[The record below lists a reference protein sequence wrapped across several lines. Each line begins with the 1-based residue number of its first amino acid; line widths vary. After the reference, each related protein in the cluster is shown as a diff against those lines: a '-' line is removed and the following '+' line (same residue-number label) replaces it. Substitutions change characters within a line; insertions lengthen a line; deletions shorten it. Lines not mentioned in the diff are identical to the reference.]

1 MNIVRRMR
9 PEQLRELVLV
19 GLIVGMLLFFGTQ
32 IENYFSARFFVRIST
47 SVAVLAVVAVG
58 QTLVLL
64 TKNVDLSVGAVVGFA
79 AYFVGTQLT
88 LHPAL
93 PPWAALLVAVGLGA
107 LMGTLNA
114 LLVAYGRVPAI
125 ITTLG
130 TLALYRTLIVV
141 YSDSKPITTNQL
153 PDWVAEELPRAN
165 LISIGDFDLRW
176 LFIFALIVVLAFQF
190 VLSYTRWGRRLYAIG
205 SNPDASK
212 MAGIPA
218 QRTTFLAF
226 VICGAL
232 AGLGGFM
239 FLSRYGN
246 ITVLAAQGMEL
257 QVVAG
262 AVVGGVSING
272 GTGTAIGAMLGVVL
286 IDVLEQSLLRWLEI
300 SEFWRDAILGGLI
313 LLAVA
318 VDAVVMNR
326 LRALWARRAMESY
339 SEGPAG
345 VQRAQPAKP

>member
-1 MNIVRRMR
+1 MNLIRRMR

-19 GLIVGMLLFFGTQ
+19 GLILAMLLFFGTQ

-47 SVAVLAVVAVG
+47 SVAVLAVVAIG

-64 TKNVDLSVGAVVGFA
+64 TKNVDLSVGAIVGFA
-79 AYFVGTQLT
+79 AYFVGTQLS
-88 LHPAL
+88 LNNGL
-93 PPWAALLVAVGLGA
+93 PPWAALLLAVGVGT
-107 LMGTLNA
+107 LMGTLNGVI
-114 LLVAYGRVPAI
+114 VAYGRVPAI

-130 TLALYRTLIVV
+130 TMALYRTLIIV
-141 YSDSKPITTNQL
+141 YSDSKPITTSEL
-153 PDWVAEELPRAN
+153 PDWIAELLPRAN
-165 LISIGDFDLRW
+165 LISIGNFDLRW
-176 LFIFALIVVLAFQF
+176 LFIFALAVLFSFQF

-212 MAGIPA
+212 TAGIPA

-226 VICGAL
+226 AICGAL

-257 QVVAG
+257 QSVAG
-262 AVVGGVSING
+262 SVVGGVSING
-272 GTGTAIGAMLGVVL
+272 GTGTAIGAFLGVVL
-286 IDVLEQSLLRWLEI
+286 IDILDQSLLRWLSI

-318 VDAVVMNR
+318 TDAVIMNR

-339 SEGPAG
+339 SEAG
-345 VQRAQPAKP
+345 AQPAKP